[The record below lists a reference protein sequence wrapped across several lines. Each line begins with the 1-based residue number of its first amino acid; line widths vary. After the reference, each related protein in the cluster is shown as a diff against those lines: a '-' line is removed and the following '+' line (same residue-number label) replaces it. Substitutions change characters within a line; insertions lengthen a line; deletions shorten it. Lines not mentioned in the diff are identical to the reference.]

1 MGDYRITTKAD
12 SDLLDIARFTIRK
25 FGVEQARVYKDGL
38 YNCFKAL
45 AKIPDL
51 ARNASL
57 YAPNLK
63 RYIFKSHTI
72 FFRPEENGIAIVRVL
87 HQKMDF
93 KRYF

>member
-1 MGDYRITTKAD
+1 MGEYRITTKAD

-25 FGVEQARVYKDGL
+25 FGVEKARIYKNGL
-38 YNCFKAL
+38 YDCFKAL
-45 AKIPDL
+45 AKNPDL
-51 ARNASL
+51 ARNASIH
-57 YAPNLK
+57 APNLK

-93 KRYF
+93 KGYF